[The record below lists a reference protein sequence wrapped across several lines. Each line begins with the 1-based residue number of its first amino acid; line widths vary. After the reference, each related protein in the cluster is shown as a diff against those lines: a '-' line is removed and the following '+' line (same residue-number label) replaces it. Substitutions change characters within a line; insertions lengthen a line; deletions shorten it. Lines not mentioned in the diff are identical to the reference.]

1 MSRILVIIFVLLANK
16 VAAGYHVAFD
26 KGFAEFAQQQGVE
39 DFDDFLLKRKTC
51 GNLILSSNKNLNNT
65 ENNKLVGLFVD
76 PPSGYHWMDNKGIF
90 TLMKNPTLRFC

>member
-26 KGFAEFAQQQGVE
+26 KGFAEFAQQQGFE

-51 GNLILSSNKNLNNT
+51 GNLILNSNKNLNNT
-65 ENNKLVGLFVD
+65 EIVNELVCLLILQAAIIGWIITEFS
-76 PPSGYHWMDNKGIF
+76 P
-90 TLMKNPTLRFC
+90 